1 MKKLLFT
8 ALIVFCGSVLFAQ
21 THTMT
26 GTIVSR
32 VGPKLVVKMDSVNLT
47 PTNKDSLDI
56 YKDISGNDN
65 PFGIQITSGWVGIAK
80 LIYVSKT
87 DNKYQFRIARETTS
101 VTVNGQ
107 KKEQFVTGKKV
118 KIEWKDGEGKK

>member
-8 ALIVFCGSVLFAQ
+8 ALLALGASTLFAQ
-21 THTMT
+21 NHSMT

-56 YKDISGNDN
+56 YKDISGSDN
-65 PFGIQITSGWVGIAK
+65 PFGIQISSGWVGIAK

-87 DNKYQFRIARETTS
+87 DSKYQFRIARETTS
-101 VTVNGQ
+101 VTVNGV
-107 KKEQFVTGKKV
+107 KKDQFVVGKKV
-118 KIEWKDGEGKK
+118 KIEWKEK